1 MTDITYI
8 PISGS
13 MLYMCAVLDL
23 CGKAVLAWKSGS
35 AIWLRD
41 LGMYHPRQGG
51 LRETVLQGVL
61 AGDMSKSDEIPLEL
75 QCWS

>member
-1 MTDITYI
+1 MIRRRRAYTRYRQAVRKYPNLLNCGFVQVHPNQFWMTDITYI

-35 AIWLRD
+35 AI
-41 LGMYHPRQGG
+41 
-51 LRETVLQGVL
+51 
-61 AGDMSKSDEIPLEL
+61 
-75 QCWS
+75 